1 MVELLPVMLASVWVS
16 VHPVA
21 ALLSIQFPAGVPGS
35 VAEDDSGVW
44 IPDTHMR
51 DLVEAPSSW
60 L

>member
-1 MVELLPVMLASVWVS
+1 MMLASVWVS